1 MKNVILYVRVSTDEQ
16 ADRGFSLRDQ
26 EEKLLTYCKDND
38 REVLMV
44 FREDYSA
51 KTFNRPEFNKLLKYA
66 KQHHKIIDEL
76 LVIKWDRFSRN
87 TSESYQMIDR
97 FNALQIRT
105 NAITQPLDMSIPE
118 QGIMMAVYLSVPE
131 VENQRRS
138 QNVTAGMRRA
148 LKEGRY
154 VGSPPKGYSVGRDS
168 SKKPILQPNHEAHF
182 IQEAY
187 EMYSEGVYNQRE
199 IIKHLAKKGFKTSKT
214 VFAKIIRNP
223 LYYGKVFI
231 KAHKEEPEQLV
242 EGIHEPLIS
251 EQLYNKVQAILNK
264 GKGAKNTNYK
274 RLNPNFPLRGFINC
288 PKCQKT
294 LTASTSRSR
303 KNYYSYYHCISPCD
317 TRISAEDAHAWF
329 NSFLK
334 SVSLDN
340 NSYTL
345 LLEIIKEEFKKIDAT
360 NPLGPKHY
368 EKLTNL
374 KDKLTRM
381 QDLFIDG
388 ELSKKEYEQAKQR
401 CQVLI
406 EELEEKEIKLGKKKE
421 IFDTFKKGLTKIQTI
436 EKQYSTG
443 SLDQKRK
450 LVGSIFPQKF
460 EFENKK
466 IRTADL
472 NPILLKISS
481 VHGGLQRSKRKG
493 QTKKHDLSSM
503 VTAKGFEPGT
513 YSLEVSCSIQ
523 LSYAT

>member
-97 FNALQIRT
+97 FNAIQIRT

-154 VGSPPKGYSVGRDS
+154 VCSPPKGYVMGRDAA
-168 SKKPILQPNHEAHF
+168 KKPVLTPNKDAKL
-182 IQEAY
+182 IQEAF
-187 EMYSEGVYNQRE
+187 EMYSEGIYNQRE
-199 IIKHLAKKGFKTSKT
+199 IKKRLASRGLMISKT
-214 VFAKIIRNP
+214 AFSNLLRNP
-223 LYYGKVFI
+223 IYCGNVFL
-231 KAHKEEPEQLV
+231 KAYKEEPEQV
-242 EGIHEPLIS
+242 IEGIHEPLIS
-251 EQLYNKVQAILNK
+251 EQLFNKVQTILNK

-288 PKCQKT
+288 PKCQKP
-294 LTASTSRSR
+294 LTASTSRGR

-334 SVSLDN
+334 SISLDDN
-340 NSYTL
+340 CYKL
-345 LLEIIKEEFKKIDAT
+345 LLEILKEEFKKIDAT

-368 EKLTNL
+368 EKLTGL
-374 KDKLTRM
+374 KDKLTRI

-388 ELSKKEYEQAKQR
+388 ELSKEEYEQAKQR

-436 EKQYSTG
+436 DKQYSTG

-450 LVGSIFPQKF
+450 LIGSIFPQKF

-472 NPILLKISS
+472 NPIILKISS
-481 VHGGLQRSKRKG
+481 VQRGLQSSKKKR
-493 QTKKHDLSSM
+493 QTQKSGLSLE
-503 VTAKGFEPGT
+503 VLTTGFEP
-513 YSLEVSCSIQ
+513 
-523 LSYAT
+523 ARP

>member
-1 MKNVILYVRVSTDEQ
+1 MKKVILYIRVSTDEQ

-26 EEKLLTYCKDND
+26 EEKLISYCRDND

-44 FREDYSA
+44 FKEDYSA

-66 KQHHKIIDEL
+66 KQHYKTIDEL

-97 FNALQIRT
+97 LNAMQIRT

-118 QGIMMAVYLSVPE
+118 QGLMMAVYLSMPE

-154 VGSPPKGYSVGRDS
+154 VGSPPKGYSVGRDA
-168 SKKPILQPNHEAHF
+168 SKKPILQPNHEAHY
-182 IQEAY
+182 IQEAF
-187 EMYSEGVYNQRE
+187 EMYSEGVLNQRE

-214 VFAKIIRNP
+214 VFGRMIRNP

-231 KAHKEEPEQLV
+231 KAYKEEEEQLV

-251 EQLYNKVQAILNK
+251 EELFNKVQAILNK

-317 TRISAEDAHAWF
+317 TRISAQDAHEWF

-334 SVSLDN
+334 SISLDD

-345 LLEIIKEEFKKIDAT
+345 LLEIIKEEFNKIDAT
-360 NPLGPKHY
+360 NPLGAKHY
-368 EKLTNL
+368 EKLKGL
-374 KDKLTRM
+374 REKLTRI
-381 QDLFIDG
+381 QDLYIDR
-388 ELSKKEYEQAKQR
+388 ELNKEEYLQAKQR
-401 CQVLI
+401 CQILI
-406 EELEEKEIKLGKKKE
+406 EELEEKEVKLGKKKE
-421 IFDTFKKGLTKIQTI
+421 VFEIFKKGLTKIQTI
-436 EKQYSTG
+436 EKQYYTG

-450 LVGSIFPQKF
+450 LLGSIFPQKF

-466 IRTADL
+466 IRTTDL

-481 VHGGLQRSKRKG
+481 VHRGLQRGKKKG
-493 QTKKHDLSSM
+493 QTKKSDLSSM
-503 VTAKGFEPGT
+503 VIAKGFEH
-513 YSLEVSCSIQ
+513 
-523 LSYAT
+523 

>member
-1 MKNVILYVRVSTDEQ
+1 M
-16 ADRGFSLRDQ
+16 
-26 EEKLLTYCKDND
+26 
-38 REVLMV
+38 
-44 FREDYSA
+44 
-51 KTFNRPEFNKLLKYA
+51 
-66 KQHHKIIDEL
+66 
-76 LVIKWDRFSRN
+76 
-87 TSESYQMIDR
+87 
-97 FNALQIRT
+97 
-105 NAITQPLDMSIPE
+105 
-118 QGIMMAVYLSVPE
+118 
-131 VENQRRS
+131 
-138 QNVTAGMRRA
+138 
-148 LKEGRY
+148 
-154 VGSPPKGYSVGRDS
+154 
-168 SKKPILQPNHEAHF
+168 
-182 IQEAY
+182 
-187 EMYSEGVYNQRE
+187 
-199 IIKHLAKKGFKTSKT
+199 
-214 VFAKIIRNP
+214 
-223 LYYGKVFI
+223 
-231 KAHKEEPEQLV
+231 
-242 EGIHEPLIS
+242 
-251 EQLYNKVQAILNK
+251 QAILNK

-317 TRISAEDAHAWF
+317 TRISAEDAHTWF

-334 SVSLDN
+334 SISLDN

-345 LLEIIKEEFKKIDAT
+345 LLEILKEEFKKIDAT

-368 EKLTNL
+368 EKLTGL
-374 KDKLTRM
+374 KDKLTRI

-388 ELSKKEYEQAKQR
+388 ELSKEEYQQAKQR

-436 EKQYSTG
+436 EKQYSKG

-450 LVGSIFPQKF
+450 LIGSIFPQKF

-493 QTKKHDLSSM
+493 QTKKNDLSSM
-503 VTAKGFEPGT
+503 VIAKGFEPLT
-513 YSLEVSCSIQ
+513 VCLEGRCYR
-523 LSYAT
+523 LTP